1 MNCLDRFFAFNRRL
15 SSEVE
20 SRLPDA
26 FKHHLHTLY
35 KYQVAA
41 MINRHPGQ
49 LVLDVGGGKECPFLQ
64 FVDEPQ
70 AHIIVALDCS
80 EQQLRQHHQLAL
92 RIVGDAALSG
102 FPLRDGSVDLVV
114 SRSVV
119 EHIPDNSAYFK
130 NCARALRPGGIMVHA
145 FPGRFA
151 PFALLNQVLP
161 NRLVR
166 RLIGYFLPE
175 WVEEGNYGFVAF
187 YNRCYYTAIR
197 DLIGDNR
204 LTNPRFVFTYYQA
217 LYFTSFFPLY
227 CVMVS
232 FDLIAWGLGIRNL
245 ASGILVM
252 AEREEDRAALAAATA
267 RRTDILPISEIAG

>member
-15 SSEVE
+15 SSELE
-20 SRLPDA
+20 TRLPDA

-41 MINRHPGQ
+41 VINRRPGQ

-64 FVDEPQ
+64 FVDQPQ

-80 EQQLRQHHQLAL
+80 EQQLRQNHQLAL
-92 RIVGDAALSG
+92 RIVGDAALAG

-119 EHIPDNSAYFK
+119 EHISDNSAYFK
-130 NCARALRPGGIMVHA
+130 NCARALRPGGSMVHA

-175 WVEEGNYGFVAF
+175 WVEEGNYGFIAF

-197 DLIGDNR
+197 DLIRDNQ
-204 LTNPRFVFTYYQA
+204 LTNPRFVFPYYQA

-227 CVMVS
+227 CLMVS
-232 FDLIAWGLGIRNL
+232 FDLIA
-245 ASGILVM
+245 
-252 AEREEDRAALAAATA
+252 
-267 RRTDILPISEIAG
+267 